1 MNQTQSNNYSIDNNN
16 IELSLRDYFLILK
29 IHSKKIIF
37 FTLIGLLISIYFVSV
52 KKPEYTAVVTVAVK
66 DKPGAGMVMDMTG
79 NRDRDRMINE
89 IQLIKSR
96 RVVKATIKEIWPNKK
111 NNLALFGS
119 YPFYPRGRRVRT
131 FLKEF
136 FTLGIYNSN
145 MEEPVKYS
153 MKYNDEIG
161 ERFVGKL
168 IQNLKATP
176 RKGTDIIDISY
187 TSVWPAEAKLI
198 VNTIAEKYEEFE
210 HMLGSEQAASSLKFL
225 EKLVKDQE
233 NDLINSEIKL
243 TEFKKKERMYDLDG
257 SALNLVS
264 QISNVESEVYNFESE
279 INIKQQKY
287 NIGKSRLSAEEK
299 SLTDQLL
306 NNINIQVLSLRGE
319 IAVLESSI
327 IQNEVQYGKNHV
339 AVIELNNRLLS
350 LKKQLIEKVN
360 KLVAQGITSEDP
372 LKSRQE
378 IVLELIALD
387 SEIIGLNLRKKEAD
401 KLLNILNT
409 KLNELP
415 PKQLKFSKMQRDISV
430 LNQSYALLRQKLEEA
445 KINVASQI
453 GRVQIVDYAKEPINS
468 AKDSKRIIIMGLIFG
483 LGFGVALAFSLEFLD
498 NSIKTVDEINKLN
511 LSVLGIIPS
520 IGDENKKPLFN
531 FRKKFGNSNSSK
543 GLKRRL
549 MTREDPKSPVSEA
562 YRGLRTSML
571 YSSTKSEPKSILV
584 SSAGPG
590 EGKTTTVANL
600 AITYA
605 NLGKKTL
612 LVDTDLR
619 RPVVHK
625 VFDLKREPGVTAFLS
640 GSIDNYKK
648 LVQSSGVKNLS
659 LITAGIIPP
668 NPSELL
674 GSDRM
679 ARLVKTLEN
688 DWDIVLFDSPPLIA
702 VTDATM
708 ISQEIDQIVLVI
720 KVGQTDKKAFHH
732 TVSNLRNINAPLS
745 GIIMNA
751 VTGKS
756 SYGSY
761 YYYYYYQYYHYYG
774 SEKNDNKA

>member
-605 NLGKKTL
+605 NLGKRTL

>member
-605 NLGKKTL
+605 NLGKRTL

-648 LVQSSGVKNLS
+648 LVQSSGVENLS

>member
-648 LVQSSGVKNLS
+648 LVQSSGVENLS

>member
-29 IHSKKIIF
+29 IHSKKIFF

-153 MKYNDEIG
+153 MKYNDKIG
-161 ERFVGKL
+161 ERFVGNL

-483 LGFGVALAFSLEFLD
+483 FGFGVALAFSLEFLD

-520 IGDENKKPLFN
+520 IGDENKKHLFN

-605 NLGKKTL
+605 NLGKRTL

-648 LVQSSGVKNLS
+648 LVQSSGVENLS